1 VVPGTTVSGDFLL
14 PKDPAKPLLLV
25 AAGIGITPYISQL
38 EHLTATGEKRDIVVL
53 YSILSADDLAFA
65 QVLKAAGCRVV
76 VLSPNRPTELPKGWS
91 WAGEGELSSEQINK
105 AVPDAASR
113 TTYLSGPPELV
124 AGLERALHQ
133 DGVKWIV
140 TDVFIG
146 Y

>member
-1 VVPGTTVSGDFLL
+1 VSGDFVL
-14 PKDPAKPLLLV
+14 PKDAAKPLLLV

-38 EHLTATGEKRDIVVL
+38 QQLKAASEKRDIVLL
-53 YSILSADDLAFA
+53 YSVLAADDLAFA
-65 QVLKAAGCRVV
+65 DTLKATGCKVV
-76 VLSPNRPTELPKGWS
+76 VLSPTRPRELPKSWS
-91 WAGEGELSSEQINK
+91 WAGEGVLSSEQIHK

-133 DGVKWIV
+133 DGVKRIV